1 MVKMGKASLHTHQYP
16 RTLSYIVEL
25 QLSQLQISD
34 HFNKPI
40 TENQI
45 VDVQTQKKLL
55 DNAASL

>member
-25 QLSQLQISD
+25 QLQISD